1 MFLLSKDPAVNPF
14 SEWLKVNGI
23 YVAIG
28 VAGAILIIVLVL
40 FILSKIKKD

>member
-1 MFLLSKDPAVNPF
+1 MFLLAKDPAVNPF
-14 SEWLKVNGI
+14 SDWLKVNGI

-28 VAGAILIIVLVL
+28 VAIALVIIISVL